1 MQGYEKLAALL
12 SSSPSLQLFRKFG
25 ALQAKNLL
33 YLQAELSILERQL
46 GAIMKQDQD
55 EANAGDQEKLAFLD
69 SWLALKTSDQNLA
82 ADNTQYRKVV
92 EIRDCLKKYC

>member
-12 SSSPSLQLFRKFG
+12 SSYHGLQLFRKFE
-25 ALQAKNLL
+25 ALHAKTLL
-33 YLQAELSILERQL
+33 YQQAELSILETQL
-46 GAIMKQDQD
+46 GAIMRQDQN
-55 EANAGDQEKLAFLD
+55 EANAGEQEKIHFLD
-69 SWLALKTSDQNLA
+69 SWLALKQSDNPA